1 MNDRESNDVVFEALF
16 RQAVID
22 NFYEEIDSIPSNEE
36 LAKIYKFTPEF
47 EIRMKKL
54 INRELRKGYIIKTL
68 KYARKVAA
76 VFLIIITV
84 LFGVLLIN
92 PEVRAVIVKTIVEW
106 HDKFTSITF
115 NTEISKVQSKK
126 WVPEYLPDGFALNS
140 EEIIGP
146 ITSIVYS
153 SVNEDNIY
161 FSFMPVSAG
170 SNFSID
176 NENHNII
183 KSTINGNEA
192 FFAEASSQNFD
203 NGILWVA
210 NDYKFEIWSKL
221 PINELV
227 KIAQSILEK

>member
-1 MNDRESNDVVFEALF
+1 MNARESNDVIFEALF

-22 NFYEEIDSIPSNEE
+22 DFYEEIDSTPSNEE

-54 INRELRKGYIIKTL
+54 ISRELRKTYIVKTL
-68 KYARKVAA
+68 IYARKAA
-76 VFLIIITV
+76 SIILIIITL

-115 NTEISKVQSKK
+115 NTEISEVQSKK
-126 WVPEYLPDGFALNS
+126 WSPEYLPDGFALNS

-146 ITSIVYS
+146 MISDIYS
-153 SVNEDNIY
+153 NENGDSIY
-161 FSFMPVSAG
+161 FSYLQVNGPTH
-170 SNFSID
+170 FSID
-176 NENHNII
+176 NENHKIN
-183 KSTINGNEA
+183 KTTINENEA
-192 FFAEASSQNFD
+192 FLAEASSEIYD
-203 NGILWVA
+203 NGIVWVA
-210 NDYKFEIWSKL
+210 NNYTFEIWSKL

-227 KIAQSILEK
+227 KIAKSVSEK